1 MDNSMMSSFMGIQM
15 ISQFKDKNFMEIII
29 ALLMIVMVPLIP
41 EIKKFIKEY
50 SINFIKAKKQQVLEM
65 APSITNSKIIKS
77 SIKYTQLGKSKSG
90 SNNDITDITIKAINH
105 YLCNI
110 NQSKFLHFKSDYLV
124 SLKEEFKINNDISCK
139 VKIITQETDEEY
151 STYDI
156 YLFSYTFELEK
167 LKEFVNTIKKNYI
180 YEQNNKLG
188 NQKYYFDEI
197 PFIIPQEMD
206 GSYRYEIAPKSITFT
221 KTPFNTNKSL
231 ANVFGDHLK
240 IVKNR
245 VDMFIHNKKWYEQK
259 GLPYTLGILLH
270 GPPGTGKTSL
280 IKAIA
285 KDTNRHIFN
294 IKLSNYTTQSQ
305 LRDLFFN
312 EQVSITYN
320 GQIEHYSIPVNH
332 RIYVLEDID
341 CLSEVVLAREFHKD
355 NISILSNNNSENTSE
370 QEQESES
377 ELESESKQKP
387 QKPLEASPFTSMFR
401 NQSSQSRK
409 NKNKN
414 KKNIEPNK
422 EQLNLSFLLNL
433 FDGVLE
439 TPGRILI
446 MTSNCP
452 EKLDKALIRP
462 GRIDL
467 NIRVGYCDNK
477 MIEEMVNFFYS
488 KNDFKLNNNFNTQI
502 TPAELNCMLLNNI
515 ESIDNFKQYLSNI
528 N

>member
-1 MDNSMMSSFMGIQM
+1 MDNSMLSSFMGVQM
-15 ISQFKDKNFMEIII
+15 MSQFKDKSYIEIIF
-29 ALLMIVMVPLIP
+29 ALLMMFIIPLVP
-41 EIKKFIKEY
+41 EIKKTLKEFGENYIK
-50 SINFIKAKKQQVLEM
+50 KKKQEVLEM
-65 APSITNSKIIKS
+65 APAIVSEKIIKS
-77 SIKYTQLGKSKSG
+77 SIKYTHLGKAKSG
-90 SNNDITDITIKAINH
+90 SNNDTTDITIKAINN

-110 NQSKFLHFKSDYLV
+110 NQSKFLHFKTDYLV
-124 SLKEEFKINNDISCK
+124 SFKDEFKINNDISCR
-139 VKIITQETDEEY
+139 VRIISQETEEEY
-151 STYDI
+151 PTYDI
-156 YLFSYTFELEK
+156 FIFSYTFELEQ
-167 LKEFVNTIKKNYI
+167 LKEFVEKIKRNYI

-188 NQKYYFDEI
+188 TQKYYFDEI
-197 PFIIPQEMD
+197 PFIIPKEMD
-206 GSYRYEIAPKSITFT
+206 GSYRYEVAPKSMTFT
-221 KTPFNTNKSL
+221 KTGFNTNKSL
-231 ANVFGDHLK
+231 KNVFGDHLK

-245 VDMFIHNKKWYEQK
+245 VDMFINNKNWYEEK

-294 IKLSNYTTQSQ
+294 IKLSDYTTQSQ

-312 EQVSITYN
+312 EQVSITQN
-320 GQIEHYSIPVNH
+320 GQTEHYSIPVDQ

-355 NISILSNNNSENTSE
+355 NISTMSSNENSETAE
-370 QEQESES
+370 DVEEDVPQEQS
-377 ELESESKQKP
+377 
-387 QKPLEASPFTSMFR
+387 AFTSMFR
-401 NQSSQSRK
+401 QTSMNQSTRNIVSNNSSK
-409 NKNKN
+409 KN
-414 KKNIEPNK
+414 KKPEPNK

-477 MIEEMVNFFYS
+477 MIEEMVNFFYNTS
-488 KNDFKLNNNFNTQI
+488 DFKLEQNYDKNI

-515 ESIDNFKQYLSNI
+515 ESVSNFKEILYQD
-528 N
+528 